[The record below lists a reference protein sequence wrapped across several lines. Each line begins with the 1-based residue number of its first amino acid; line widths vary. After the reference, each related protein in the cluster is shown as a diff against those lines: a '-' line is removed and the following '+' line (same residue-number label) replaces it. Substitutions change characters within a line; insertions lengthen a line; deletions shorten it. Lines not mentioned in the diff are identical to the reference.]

1 MVNSNSKLQK
11 SVFCL
16 SFSLSLSLSLSKLF
30 GLVFWFLSPLRGLC
44 FEGMVLFGFGSV
56 LFWKLEKGLF
66 VGIFCLLLGREEIS
80 RERERWD
87 CFWRHGGKDW
97 RESER
102 ERERENSVLVIR
114 SFQDGWGELM
124 KSMLL

>member
-16 SFSLSLSLSLSKLF
+16 SLSKPF
-30 GLVFWFLSPLRGLC
+30 GLDLVCVSFERLFVLRG
-44 FEGMVLFGFGSV
+44 
-56 LFWKLEKGLF
+56 W
-66 VGIFCLLLGREEIS
+66 FCLVLGVCSSGNWKKAFLWEFFDCLGREEIS

-102 ERERENSVLVIR
+102 ERERE
-114 SFQDGWGELM
+114 
-124 KSMLL
+124 